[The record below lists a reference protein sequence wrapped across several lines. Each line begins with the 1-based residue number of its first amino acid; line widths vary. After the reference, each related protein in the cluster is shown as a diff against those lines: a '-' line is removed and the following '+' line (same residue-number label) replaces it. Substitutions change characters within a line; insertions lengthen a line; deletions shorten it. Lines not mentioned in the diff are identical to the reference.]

1 LVIAPPGYAA
11 AVLFFRA
18 LVALESAKSD
28 RFFFS
33 SAFINPRKRTFL
45 IDALATGLLSFG
57 TRSPAV
63 I

>member
-1 LVIAPPGYAA
+1 LVIEPPGYAA

-18 LVALESAKSD
+18 LVALESSKSD
-28 RFFFS
+28 RFSFS
-33 SAFINPRKRTFL
+33 AAFMIPRKRTLL
-45 IDALATGLLSFG
+45 IDASAADLLSFG

>member
-18 LVALESAKSD
+18 LVALESSKSD
-28 RFFFS
+28 RFSFS
-33 SAFINPRKRTFL
+33 AAFMIPRKRTPL
-45 IDALATGLLSFG
+45 IDASATDRLSFG